1 MTMKLPTTI
10 GARVASA
17 MVTALWMAG
26 PGGDLK
32 AEDTTTDETNTAS
45 SYESQQLAAAAAR
58 DKDPAWQP
66 THQEIAIIR
75 GAEGKQT
82 GSLANFCVGKDGNLL
97 ACWSMEDNH
106 TARGKKPDPDA
117 NGIRVFSPEGKFLK
131 AIPLPVTP
139 GAICV
144 DQEGNIFVGGGG
156 RLLKLDLQG
165 KVLLAVDSPVVKL
178 SDALRKQ
185 AGEMLKQAS
194 KEEQEAYQR
203 QLDERCRIVT
213 GMAVTPQDVFV
224 ACPSPNDF
232 SFAVYRLDLQLA
244 NPKLLVD
251 KLRGCCGQM
260 DIQAHG
266 DKLWIAHN
274 ARHRV
279 DCLDRDGKKISQ
291 FGKAGKVK
299 PDQFGGCCEPKN
311 LRFTAT
317 GEILAAESGP
327 PTCIKKF
334 SRDGKFL
341 GVVAVL
347 KSDGSCVRVSVDVS
361 PDGKRFYLLDTV
373 QNLIRVFGAKGS

>member
-1 MTMKLPTTI
+1 
-10 GARVASA
+10 
-17 MVTALWMAG
+17 
-26 PGGDLK
+26 
-32 AEDTTTDETNTAS
+32 
-45 SYESQQLAAAAAR
+45 
-58 DKDPAWQP
+58 
-66 THQEIAIIR
+66 
-75 GAEGKQT
+75 
-82 GSLANFCVGKDGNLL
+82 LANFCVGKDGNLL
-97 ACWSMEDNH
+97 ACWGMEDNQA
-106 TARGKKPDPDA
+106 ARGKSPDAAA

-131 AIPLPVTP
+131 DIPLPVAP

-144 DQEGNIFVGGGG
+144 DPEGGIFVGGGG
-156 RLLKLDLQG
+156 RLLQLDAQG
-165 KVLLAVDSPVVKL
+165 KVLLAVDSPVAKAPD
-178 SDALRKQ
+178 SRRKQ
-185 AGEMLKQAS
+185 AEEMLMLKQIS
-194 KEEQEAYQR
+194 EEDKETYLRQLEEQR
-203 QLDERCRIVT
+203 GIVT
-213 GMAVTPQDVFV
+213 GIAVTSQDVFV
-224 ACPSPNDF
+224 ACPSPNDLG
-232 SFAVYRLDLQLA
+232 FAVYRLDRQLA
-244 NPKLLVD
+244 KPKLFVD

-279 DCLDRDGKKISQ
+279 QCLDREGKEISQ

-334 SRDGKFL
+334 SHDGKFL

-347 KSDGSCVRVSVDVS
+347 KSDGNCVRVSVDVS

-373 QNLIRVFGAKGS
+373 QNAIRVFGTKGS